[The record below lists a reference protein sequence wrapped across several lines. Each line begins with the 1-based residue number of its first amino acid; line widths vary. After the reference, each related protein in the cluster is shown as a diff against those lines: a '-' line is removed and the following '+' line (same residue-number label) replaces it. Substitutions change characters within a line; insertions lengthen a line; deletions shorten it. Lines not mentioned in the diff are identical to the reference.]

1 MLELNPQCR
10 LGRSLGRGLLPPAQS
25 DAAPAPA
32 DTTVLGATALGQ
44 GGEGGGCGG
53 RTRAGAGEGVCREY
67 SGTRRAWAPTP
78 ALPRSS
84 RVASG
89 EGLTPPGPSALG
101 AKSAHRPTPL
111 SCGCREDQGGGRVA
125 LPRVAPLTGPPGS
138 QLSPRAD
145 AHSVTQRGKDR
156 TGGDGKRGRRRGEE
170 VGARRRQESLGGP
183 GSHLHLPGGGMPGV
197 HPTRH
202 APLSSLPLL
211 GPLPLNEHTH
221 AHAHTASQ
229 E

>member
-1 MLELNPQCR
+1 MLELNPQGR

-25 DAAPAPA
+25 DAAPAPV

-156 TGGDGKRGRRRGEE
+156 TGGDGKRGRCFRTRFPGIAERPWGWSRGRGWDEE
-170 VGARRRQESLGGP
+170 PPGLSSWAGGVPRGSTGRQS
-183 GSHLHLPGGGMPGV
+183 PGGV
-197 HPTRH
+197 
-202 APLSSLPLL
+202 
-211 GPLPLNEHTH
+211 TH
-221 AHAHTASQ
+221 
-229 E
+229 

>member
-1 MLELNPQCR
+1 MAKPPARAAGAGAKASRAARPGPAAGWLCGLRRTTGCLWSHFILHVMDRNDQGVSFPRWDSAMLELNPQGR

-32 DTTVLGATALGQ
+32 DTTVLGATALGR

-67 SGTRRAWAPTP
+67 SDTRRAWAPTP

-89 EGLTPPGPSALG
+89 EGLTPSGPSALG

-156 TGGDGKRGRRRGEE
+156 TGGEGM
-170 VGARRRQESLGGP
+170 RQD
-183 GSHLHLPGGGMPGV
+183 
-197 HPTRH
+197 
-202 APLSSLPLL
+202 
-211 GPLPLNEHTH
+211 N
-221 AHAHTASQ
+221 
-229 E
+229 